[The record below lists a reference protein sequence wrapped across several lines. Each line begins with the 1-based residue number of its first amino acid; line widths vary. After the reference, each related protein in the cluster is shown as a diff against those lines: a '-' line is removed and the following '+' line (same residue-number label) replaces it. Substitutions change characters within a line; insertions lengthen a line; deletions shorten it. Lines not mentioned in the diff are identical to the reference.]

1 MSHTAIVKNFFI
13 MFILLYALI
22 LFFNPQ
28 LGPSDEYHFLPT
40 LQSGKIFPM
49 CGKDF
54 PYYNCVE
61 LGRFSP
67 LAGQEYNI
75 AAMISNTPLAYF
87 MFNAIL
93 LLGFIIIFL
102 KILREFSSNSS
113 LNYFTVVLLLL
124 MPAVTNTFF
133 KFLYAEKSV
142 IFYLSV
148 FLISFIAFQK
158 HQKAVYLVLAL
169 LSANI
174 AIYYKEIVFLAIFA
188 FSAAHLVLSWRQIN
202 RKGRLLNILLIIST
216 AIYIS
221 IYLLTIQPN
230 IHSAYLPNSAHN
242 SFLIFIKNI
251 LNYGLFSDPI
261 LILILIPLTVW
272 RTFQIFFRRRES
284 HPILDPMLAAG
295 AAYVA
300 AFIVLNMYSPYY
312 LLPAY
317 LFALP
322 PMLYFFEKS
331 KMKNLFWKATFVAA
345 AFVLIA
351 NTIPLGIHYITY
363 NKYVP
368 VNFNKTLDFLI
379 ANINRRYE
387 GHRINI
393 FFDGVDR
400 GGGSGVYFVTG
411 EFLKFKGLSIRR
423 FDFKSDMEARETG
436 PFVGRRSPF
445 DKDDDI
451 EAVDPEHTYKYPD
464 FPFEV
469 FQPGPL
475 PQVQSGDYL
484 IVSPH
489 STKNVNNEYIEKLK
503 DDYTLVFRTYSPL
516 AFPRITL
523 KTGIKYLLSK
533 KLTAEQKSKGVIMNE
548 NLMNWPDYY
557 VFVKK

>member
-1 MSHTAIVKNFFI
+1 MNKTLMVKIFFMLFLSLYI
-13 MFILLYALI
+13 IL

-49 CGKDF
+49 YGKDF
-54 PYYNCVE
+54 PYYNSVE

-67 LAGQEYNI
+67 LGGQEYNLV
-75 AAMISNTPLAYF
+75 ALISNTPLAYF
-87 MFNAIL
+87 AFNAIL
-93 LLGFIIIFL
+93 LLGFIFIFL
-102 KILREFSSNSS
+102 KILNEFSGNRTA
-113 LNYFTVVLLLL
+113 NYLAISILLFI
-124 MPAVTNTFF
+124 PAVTNTFF
-133 KFLYAEKSV
+133 KLLYVEKNV
-142 IFYLSV
+142 IFYLAV
-148 FLISFIAFQK
+148 FLISFIMFQK
-158 HQKAVYLVLAL
+158 QQKAVFFILAL

-174 AIYYKEIVFLAIFA
+174 ATYYKETTFLVIGI

-202 RKGRLLNILLIIST
+202 GKGRLLNILLIISS

-230 IHSAYLPNSAHN
+230 IRSAYLPSSVHN

-272 RTFQIFFRRRES
+272 RTFQVFFRRRES
-284 HPILDPMLAAG
+284 HPILDPMLAVS

-331 KMKNLFWKATFVAA
+331 KMKNLFWKATFAAA
-345 AFVLIA
+345 AFVLIT

-379 ANINRRYE
+379 ADINRRYE
-387 GHRINI
+387 GHRLNI

-400 GGGSGVYFVTG
+400 GTGRGVYFVAG
-411 EFLKFKGLSIRR
+411 EFLKFKGLSIHK
-423 FDFKSDMEARETG
+423 FNFKSDMEARETG

-445 DKDDDI
+445 DKDADI
-451 EAVDPEHTYKYPD
+451 EAVDTEHTYKYPD

-475 PQVQSGDYL
+475 SQVQSGDYL

-503 DDYTLVFRTYSPL
+503 DDYTMVFHTHSSL
-516 AFPRITL
+516 ACPRVTL
-523 KTGIKYLLSK
+523 KTGVKYLMSRAITSEEK
-533 KLTAEQKSKGVIMNE
+533 AKMIINE

-557 VFVKK
+557 VFIKK